1 MKWNYENNFGKRN
14 KNPLEFVI
22 LYMHPQVWNTISD
35 KTTKVASKGTFKE
48 SIVILCKSYFLTSK
62 TDFLIS
68 IIRFLDF
75 WYQELKFFISINQ
88 LKVLDI
94 KIRKSFFDIKI
105 SNLM

>member
-35 KTTKVASKGTFKE
+35 ETTKVATKGTLRE
-48 SIVILCKSYFLTSK
+48 SIVILCKSHFLTSK

-68 IIRFLDF
+68 IFRFL
-75 WYQELKFFISINQ
+75 ISRT
-88 LKVLDI
+88 
-94 KIRKSFFDIKI
+94 KIFDINK
-105 SNLM
+105 ST